1 MAIQKQNIKKHID
14 NQPKPKIY
22 LANGQKPAK
31 AGSIIEA
38 ILPHAQKFVENM
50 EPKYKL
56 AIAGVVYLVLAGVV
70 GTVIGIV
77 KLINLI

>member
-1 MAIQKQNIKKHID
+1 MAIQRQNIKKHIE

-22 LANGQKPAK
+22 LANGKQPAQPK
-31 AGSIIEA
+31 SIIEA
-38 ILPHAQKFVENM
+38 MLPAAQKFVENM

-56 AIAGVVYLVLAGVV
+56 AIAGVVYLILAGVV